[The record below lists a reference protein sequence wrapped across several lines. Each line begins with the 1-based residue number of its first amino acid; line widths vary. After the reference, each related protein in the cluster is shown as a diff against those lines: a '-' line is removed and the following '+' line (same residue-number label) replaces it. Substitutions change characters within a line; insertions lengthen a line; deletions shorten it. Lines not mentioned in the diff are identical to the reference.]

1 MLINKKEIPQVSNV
15 EMNMIHADEVD
26 IANKFYDILKEGNI
40 EEADR
45 LFKEFLKNVEEHFSE
60 EEQMMIESRYWAR
73 AMHKSEHD
81 TMREKLYNL
90 YENWK
95 ENKSI
100 QEVIEFLE
108 REYAPW
114 LNLHISRWDAET
126 AMHIGDSE

>member
-1 MLINKKEIPQVSNV
+1 MLIDKRSIPQVSNI

-26 IANKFYDILKEGNI
+26 LVNKFYDALKEGNI
-40 EEADR
+40 EKADT
-45 LFKEFLKNVEEHFSE
+45 LFKEFLNSVEEHFSE
-60 EEQMMIESRYWAR
+60 EEQMMIEGQYWAR

-81 TMREKLYNL
+81 TMREKLHNL

-95 ENKSI
+95 KNKNP

-108 REYAPW
+108 KEYAPW

-126 AMHIGDSE
+126 AMHIGDTA